1 MIERIR
7 QVRRAQRVRQVPHA
21 PDGERG
27 MVTGFVA
34 IVATGLIFV
43 AGLVYDGGQ
52 MINTY
57 LEASD
62 LAGNAARAAAQATSP
77 AELYRSGT
85 VRLDPDEAQERAAA
99 FLAQAGY
106 PGAGTTAVD
115 GNEVTVTV
123 TLEASALI
131 LPIGSKSLEATAS
144 ATAVR
149 GVEQPT
155 GAP

>member
-1 MIERIR
+1 M
-7 QVRRAQRVRQVPHA
+7 RRPHP
-21 PDGERG
+21 PDRRDRG

-34 IVATGLIFV
+34 IIATGLIFV

-77 AELYRSGT
+77 TELYRSGSI
-85 VRLDPDEAQERAAA
+85 RLDPDDAQERAAT
-99 FLAQAGY
+99 FLAQAGH
-106 PGAGTTAVD
+106 PGSGEVRVD
-115 GNEVTVTV
+115 GNIVTVTV
-123 TLEASALI
+123 TLPSSALI
-131 LPIGSKSLEATAS
+131 LPIGSQTLQASAS

-155 GAP
+155 GVP

>member
-1 MIERIR
+1 MSHPARPDDVTR
-7 QVRRAQRVRQVPHA
+7 SVRS
-21 PDGERG
+21 DRG
-27 MVTGFVA
+27 VVTGFVA
-34 IVATGLIFV
+34 IMATGLLFV
-43 AGLVYDGGQ
+43 TGLVYDGGQ

-62 LAGNAARAAAQATSP
+62 LAGNAARAGAQATSP

-99 FLAQAGY
+99 FLVQAGHA
-106 PGAGTTAVD
+106 GAGTVSVD
-115 GNEVTVTV
+115 GNRVTVTV
-123 TLEASALI
+123 TLEASARI
-131 LPIGSKSLEATAS
+131 LPIGPRSLEASAS

-155 GAP
+155 GVP

>member
-1 MIERIR
+1 MTGSRL
-7 QVRRAQRVRQVPHA
+7 VPRLVGRS
-21 PDGERG
+21 DRG

-34 IVATGLIFV
+34 ILATGLIFV

-62 LAGNAARAAAQATSP
+62 LAGNASRAAAQSTSP

-85 VRLDPDEAQERAAA
+85 VRLDPEDAEERAAA
-99 FLAQAGY
+99 FLARAGH
-106 PGAGTTAVD
+106 PGAGTVSVD
-115 GNEVTVTV
+115 GNRVTVTV
-123 TLEASALI
+123 TLPASARI
-131 LPIGSKSLEATAS
+131 LPIGPRSMEASAS

-155 GAP
+155 GVP

>member
-1 MIERIR
+1 MTRPR
-7 QVRRAQRVRQVPHA
+7 RRRAA
-21 PDGERG
+21 AAGAGDRG
-27 MVTGFVA
+27 MMTAFVA
-34 IVATGLIFV
+34 VIATGLLFIT
-43 AGLVYDGGQ
+43 GLVYDGGR

-85 VRLDPDEAQERAAA
+85 VRLDPDDAQERAAT
-99 FLAQAGY
+99 FLAQAGH
-106 PGAGTTAVD
+106 PGSGTVDVD
-115 GNEVTVTV
+115 GNRVTVTV
-123 TLEASALI
+123 TLESSSLI
-131 LPIGSKSLEATAS
+131 LPLGSQSLEASAS

-155 GAP
+155 GVP

>member
-1 MIERIR
+1 
-7 QVRRAQRVRQVPHA
+7 
-21 PDGERG
+21 
-27 MVTGFVA
+27 
-34 IVATGLIFV
+34 
-43 AGLVYDGGQ
+43 

-77 AELYRSGT
+77 AELYRTGD
-85 VRLDPDEAQERAAA
+85 VRLDADEAQERAAA
-99 FLAQAGY
+99 FLARAGH
-106 PGAGTTAVD
+106 AGSGTVQVD